1 MTLLTGSKKKILSI
15 HLPNLKNF
23 KYTLLT
29 NKIIILKYLNK
40 GFDLV
45 GPTGSYKAIGFEE
58 QSLSLPYCKE
68 AQAIGLIFI
77 LREVKNL
84 KREVQYVRWLHG
96 KNLESKSLNEGS

>member
-1 MTLLTGSKKKILSI
+1 
-15 HLPNLKNF
+15 
-23 KYTLLT
+23 
-29 NKIIILKYLNK
+29 
-40 GFDLV
+40 
-45 GPTGSYKAIGFEE
+45 
-58 QSLSLPYCKE
+58 LSLPFCKE